1 MTMLKTTA
9 RETKDLKDQKRFL
22 TTKPTLYPRENL
34 VEIQFSVVRYHIT
47 RVAIPAISM
56 LPRKQMPTKELV
68 MMAFKTYYE
77 EQNTNAGARP
87 VLRLA

>member
-9 RETKDLKDQKRFL
+9 RETKDLKDQNRFL
-22 TTKPTLYPRENL
+22 TAKPSLYSRENL

-47 RVAIPAISM
+47 RVVIPAISM
-56 LPRKQMPTKELV
+56 LPNKTDGTKKLV

-77 EQNTNAGARP
+77 QQNTNAGACP